1 MSEHAADRALP
12 PTRHEPKDIG
22 LRFMLGLFALTGGT
36 LLLMLALAFATATDP
51 SVSVATVNVVVAF
64 RGVVAVL
71 VVLALDGFLRTG
83 LEPLPRWVHALRL
96 AGALVLGGA
105 VMLAYL

>member
-1 MSEHAADRALP
+1 
-12 PTRHEPKDIG
+12 
-22 LRFMLGLFALTGGT
+22 
-36 LLLMLALAFATATDP
+36 
-51 SVSVATVNVVVAF
+51 
-64 RGVVAVL
+64 VVAVL